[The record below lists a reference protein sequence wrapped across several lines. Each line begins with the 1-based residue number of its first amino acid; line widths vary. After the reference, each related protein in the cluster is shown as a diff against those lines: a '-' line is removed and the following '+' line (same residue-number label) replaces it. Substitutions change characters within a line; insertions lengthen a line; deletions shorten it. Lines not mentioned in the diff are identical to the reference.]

1 MSRPGGRRRPAKIAA
16 AAAVALLLALPGSA
30 AARAPIITFIEQGTM
45 KQYDA
50 ETEKFLKPVPVPVT
64 SVAQFRFGISQ
75 NGRYVVFND
84 ENRDLHLLD
93 RKRGEVPLP
102 GINVYANPAFPSVSN
117 GGRIAFDD
125 NGNGPALV
133 YDGLAG
139 TFLPTGFPANNDHRQ
154 PQINGGGALLATTCP
169 GPDCAVN
176 LGNDSNPF
184 VQDLQTLSDTGV
196 PDDDNEDEEDPCIS
210 GSGRFVG
217 WHKGNP
223 MQKDVFVFDRR
234 DGVFLALPGLNDPA
248 LDDTFCV
255 LDVAGDY
262 VGFMRQNDPV
272 MKLYEVDGGQLIP
285 LPSAVGPR
293 ENSIG
298 NLFSAPR
305 CSRQYA
311 DVIGSEGKD
320 VLKGTKRSEVF
331 LGARGQGQG
340 DRPRRQRRDLRRRRP
355 RRPQRRQGQGP
366 DPRREGER
374 RPLRRTGQRHP
385 QGRQGP
391 RRRARVAARA
401 PSGTGPRPGAAG
413 ARVRRGRRRR

>member
-1 MSRPGGRRRPAKIAA
+1 MSRARGRKRQAALLAA
-16 AAAVALLLALPGSA
+16 ATTALLLALATTAS
-30 AARAPIITFIEQGTM
+30 ARAPIIAFVEQGTL

-50 ETEKFLKPVPVPVT
+50 ETEKFLAPVPIPVT
-64 SVAQFRFGISQ
+64 SVQQFRYGISQ

-84 ENRDLHLLD
+84 ENRDLHLFD
-93 RKRGEVPLP
+93 RQRRRELPLP
-102 GINVYANPAFPSVSN
+102 GINVYNNPAFPSVSN

-133 YDGLAG
+133 YDGIAG
-139 TFLPTGFPANNDHRQ
+139 AFLPTGFPANNDHRQ

-184 VQDLQTLSDTGV
+184 VQDLQALGDTGV

-223 MQKDVFVFDRR
+223 MQKDVFLFDRR
-234 DGVFLALPGLNDPA
+234 DGTLAAPPGMNDPV

-262 VGFMRQNDPV
+262 VGFMRENDPV
-272 MKLYEVDGGQLIP
+272 MRLYQRDDGELIP

-293 ENSIG
+293 DNNIG

-305 CSRQYA
+305 CSRRYA

-331 LGARGQGQG
+331 LGLEGKDRISGRGGNDVICGG
-340 DRPRRQRRDLRRRRP
+340 DGRDDLSGGKGKDRILGEKGSDDLAGGGGKDVLKGGKGRDDERQ
-355 RRPQRRQGQGP
+355 
-366 DPRREGER
+366 
-374 RPLRRTGQRHP
+374 
-385 QGRQGP
+385 
-391 RRRARVAARA
+391 
-401 PSGTGPRPGAAG
+401 
-413 ARVRRGRRRR
+413 

>member
-1 MSRPGGRRRPAKIAA
+1 LTPGRGRPGRRW
-16 AAAVALLLALPGSA
+16 AVILASACLLALLLPASA
-30 AARAPIITFIEQGTM
+30 SARKPIIAFVEQGTL

-50 ETEKFLKPVPVPVT
+50 ETEKFLSPLPVPVT

-84 ENRDLHLLD
+84 ENRDLHLFD
-93 RKRGEVPLP
+93 RKKRREVPLP
-102 GINVYANPAFPSVSN
+102 GIDIYNNPAFPSVSN

-125 NGNGPALV
+125 NGNGPAVV
-133 YDGLAG
+133 YESAAPS
-139 TFLPTGFPANNDHRQ
+139 FLLTGFPANNDHRQ

-210 GSGRFVG
+210 GSGEFVG

-223 MQKDVFVFDRR
+223 MQKDVFIYNRVE
-234 DGVFLALPGLNDPA
+234 GVFVDVPGLNDPT

-262 VGFMRQNDPV
+262 IGIMRQDDPV
-272 MKLYEVDGGQLIP
+272 MKLHERDGGALVP

-293 ENSIG
+293 SNSIG

-305 CSRQYA
+305 CSRRYA
-311 DVIGSEGKD
+311 DVIGSEDRD

-331 LGARGQGQG
+331 LSLEGKDKVKGRGGNDVICGG
-340 DRPRRQRRDLRRRRP
+340 DGKDRLVGGKGKDRLLGGKGKDRLR
-355 RRPQRRQGQGP
+355 GG
-366 DPRREGER
+366 
-374 RPLRRTGQRHP
+374 
-385 QGRQGP
+385 
-391 RRRARVAARA
+391 
-401 PSGTGPRPGAAG
+401 SGKDVLKGGKG
-413 ARVRRGRRRR
+413 DDDEEQ